1 MKKKYSLSHAY
12 VTLLDLPEALP
23 FGIVVSE
30 EAEKLSADSR
40 KLTESDRKLFA
51 FIKVLE
57 RDFGERLVYIG
68 EDVIGEKFYKR
79 FLFEKNGFVEIMT
92 GVPVVISAHFI
103 GKARADKFA
112 EALRKAIKQTVRDP
126 KPQQILLSSIEVSE
140 EESERISYD
149 KWEKLKDIRG
159 GG

>member
-1 MKKKYSLSHAY
+1 MKKNQLSHAY
-12 VTLLDLPEALP
+12 VTLLDLPEAMP
-23 FGIVVSE
+23 FGLVVGE
-30 EAEKLSADSR
+30 ESEKLSEDSK
-40 KLTESDRKLFA
+40 KLVESDKKLFA
-51 FIKVLE
+51 FVKMLE
-57 RDFGERLVYIG
+57 KDFGERVVYIG

-92 GVPVVISAHFI
+92 GAPVVVSAHFI

-112 EALRKAIKQTVRDP
+112 EALRKAIKQAVRDP

>member
-149 KWEKLKDIRG
+149 KWEKLK
-159 GG
+159 